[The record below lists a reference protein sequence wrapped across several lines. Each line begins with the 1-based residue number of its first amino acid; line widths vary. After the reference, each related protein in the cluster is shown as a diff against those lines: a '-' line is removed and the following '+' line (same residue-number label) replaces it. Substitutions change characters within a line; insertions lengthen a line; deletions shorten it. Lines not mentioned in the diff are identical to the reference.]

1 MELRVG
7 RIVKLKDYT
16 HFTRYKDQYAEIL
29 DDPDEFGS
37 VVLRWVIDKK
47 GFSANQENLEV
58 IKWHT
63 VATEYENLKEGNLVL
78 TNGDGTRTGVWIF
91 GEIGEKTPTK
101 MYIWNNQE
109 EGNYG
114 TKAPIGYKYAWA
126 ITATCIGK
134 IIVVKESDI
143 PDKCHSC
150 NEHFEKDKLEK
161 CIDAKYYCEDC
172 KNEQFADC
180 TECNEQ
186 VHVDDVRSNDD
197 GDEYCDD
204 CYNELYSTCAGC
216 DEEVRKE
223 NEHLAEDTWWCDDC
237 FNDRFTCC
245 DNCGGINR
253 FDNLIYDEEADHHYC
268 GNCHRKK
275 VKRVIHDYGY
285 IPKFEFSRLNWDEP
299 LYMGVELEVQRETD
313 YDEYATK
320 FLKFLKEQGTD
331 KHFYL
336 KHDGTLRT
344 EDNHTDFNGFEMV
357 TQPFTLQYAHKNLGF
372 NKILKWLKD
381 NKYDYGE
388 QTQRCGLH
396 IHISRNFFEEMDV
409 TKLRIFFRQNQAEI
423 FKFSKRKSKTNEYC
437 KYETIDAIEM
447 AKGREQEGNN
457 HHTAIDAQTA
467 KQTVEIRVFNSTLD
481 AARFIAIL
489 QFVDALAHFVKVVG
503 ITSLLLGEG
512 EYHKNSWKLFI
523 DWAKADGKYEA
534 MLQQLHKE
542 KLIKA

>member
-16 HFTRYKDQYAEIL
+16 HFTRYKDQYAEVMDI
-29 DDPDEFGS
+29 PDEFGS
-37 VVLRWVIDKK
+37 VELRWVIDRRI
-47 GFSANQENLEV
+47 FSTGETNVEV
-58 IKWHT
+58 EKWQTIAT
-63 VATEYENLKEGNLVL
+63 VYEELKEGNIVL
-78 TNGDGTRTGVWIF
+78 TNGDGRTTGAWIF
-91 GEIGEKTPTK
+91 GEIGEKTTSH

-109 EGNYG
+109 CGDNG
-114 TKAPIGYKYAWA
+114 TKKVIGYKYSWIVGANSL
-126 ITATCIGK
+126 GK
-134 IIVVKESDI
+134 IIVVKESDV
-143 PDKCHSC
+143 PDKCQLC
-150 NEHFEKDKLEK
+150 KKHFEMNELTR

-172 KNEQFADC
+172 KNEEFVYC
-180 TECNEQ
+180 TECNNQ
-186 VHVDDVRSNDD
+186 VHNDD
-197 GDEYCDD
+197 ADANDNGEYFCYS

-223 NEHLAEDTWWCDDC
+223 EAHHAEDAWWCDDC
-237 FNDRFTCC
+237 FNERFTCC
-245 DNCGGINR
+245 DNCGNVYR
-253 FDNLIYDEEADHHYC
+253 FDDLIYDEEADQHYC

-285 IPKFEFSRLNWDEP
+285 IPKFEFNRLAWDEP
-299 LYMGVELEVQRETD
+299 LYMGVELEVQREVA
-313 YDEYATK
+313 YEEYAAK

-336 KHDGTLRT
+336 KHDGTLR
-344 EDNHTDFNGFEMV
+344 DANGNYQGFEMV

-396 IHISRNFFEEMDV
+396 IHISRDFFEEMDV

-423 FKFSKRKSKTNEYC
+423 FKFSKRKSKINEYC

-447 AKGREQEGNN
+447 AKGRGQEGNN

-481 AARFIAIL
+481 AERFIAIL

-523 DWAKADGKYEA
+523 DWAKAEGKYEK